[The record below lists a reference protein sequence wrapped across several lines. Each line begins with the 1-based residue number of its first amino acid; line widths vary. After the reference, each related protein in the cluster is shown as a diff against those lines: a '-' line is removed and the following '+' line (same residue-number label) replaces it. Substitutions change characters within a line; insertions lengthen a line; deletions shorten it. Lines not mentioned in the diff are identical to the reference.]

1 MLLSTSGKQIV
12 EATYNTMWG
21 TGVPLH
27 QRDCLDS
34 KKWKNVGLLGSM
46 LMKVCTYLSSSG
58 GDDSTLMHAGTSQ

>member
-12 EATYNTMWG
+12 EATYDTMCT

-34 KKWKNVGLLGSM
+34 KKWKNVGLLGSI
-46 LMKVCTYLSSSG
+46 LMKIHAHLSSSG
-58 GDDSTLMHAGTSQ
+58 GDDSSLMDAGTSQ